1 MGMFDDF
8 VSNLSNPA
16 VTVGSTLLKSAQEGR
31 ALVADKKRKEEE
43 AAAEYE
49 LFLKNGVETN
59 EKQIVR
65 VLNNIL
71 ERIDTLELQQAR
83 NKEFAVVV
91 KKRLLDLNEFVNDVL
106 DIVGGTSFED
116 DLILEQ
122 KLTEYTD
129 LRRMVEK
136 ELEEQEFDIEFKN
149 SIVGES

>member
-1 MGMFDDF
+1 M
-8 VSNLSNPA
+8 
-16 VTVGSTLLKSAQEGR
+16 
-31 ALVADKKRKEEE
+31 
-43 AAAEYE
+43 
-49 LFLKNGVETN
+49 ETN

-116 DLILEQ
+116 DLMLEQ
-122 KLTEYTD
+122 KLNKYTD
-129 LRRMVEK
+129 LRKMVEK
-136 ELEEQEFDIEFKN
+136 ELEEQEFDIEFKD

>member
-1 MGMFDDF
+1 M
-8 VSNLSNPA
+8 
-16 VTVGSTLLKSAQEGR
+16 
-31 ALVADKKRKEEE
+31 
-43 AAAEYE
+43 
-49 LFLKNGVETN
+49 ETN

-129 LRRMVEK
+129 LRKMVED
-136 ELEEQEFDIEFKN
+136 ELEDQEFDIEFKN

>member
-1 MGMFDDF
+1 M
-8 VSNLSNPA
+8 
-16 VTVGSTLLKSAQEGR
+16 
-31 ALVADKKRKEEE
+31 
-43 AAAEYE
+43 
-49 LFLKNGVETN
+49 ETN

-106 DIVGGTSFED
+106 DIVEGTSFED
-116 DLILEQ
+116 DLMLET
-122 KLTEYTD
+122 KLTKYTD
-129 LRRMVEK
+129 LRKMVED
-136 ELEEQEFDIEFKN
+136 ELEDQEFDIEFKN

>member
-1 MGMFDDF
+1 M
-8 VSNLSNPA
+8 
-16 VTVGSTLLKSAQEGR
+16 
-31 ALVADKKRKEEE
+31 
-43 AAAEYE
+43 
-49 LFLKNGVETN
+49 ETN

-71 ERIDTLELQQAR
+71 ERIDTLEIQQAW
-83 NKEFAVVV
+83 NKEFSAIV

>member
-1 MGMFDDF
+1 M
-8 VSNLSNPA
+8 
-16 VTVGSTLLKSAQEGR
+16 
-31 ALVADKKRKEEE
+31 
-43 AAAEYE
+43 
-49 LFLKNGVETN
+49 ETN

-71 ERIDTLELQQAR
+71 ERIDTLEIQQAR
-83 NKEFAVVV
+83 NKEFAAVV

-106 DIVGGTSFED
+106 DIVEGTSFED

>member
-1 MGMFDDF
+1 M
-8 VSNLSNPA
+8 
-16 VTVGSTLLKSAQEGR
+16 
-31 ALVADKKRKEEE
+31 
-43 AAAEYE
+43 
-49 LFLKNGVETN
+49 ETN

-71 ERIDTLELQQAR
+71 ERIDTLEIQEAR
-83 NKEFAVVV
+83 NKEFAAIV
-91 KKRLLDLNEFVNDVL
+91 KKRLLDLNDFVNDVL
-106 DIVGGTSFED
+106 DIVEGTNFED
-116 DLILEQ
+116 DLMLEQ

>member
-1 MGMFDDF
+1 M
-8 VSNLSNPA
+8 
-16 VTVGSTLLKSAQEGR
+16 
-31 ALVADKKRKEEE
+31 
-43 AAAEYE
+43 
-49 LFLKNGVETN
+49 ETN

-136 ELEEQEFDIEFKN
+136 ELEEQEFYPEDRELKLD
-149 SIVGES
+149 

>member
-1 MGMFDDF
+1 M
-8 VSNLSNPA
+8 
-16 VTVGSTLLKSAQEGR
+16 
-31 ALVADKKRKEEE
+31 
-43 AAAEYE
+43 
-49 LFLKNGVETN
+49 ETN

-91 KKRLLDLNEFVNDVL
+91 KKRLLDLNEFVNGVL

>member
-1 MGMFDDF
+1 M
-8 VSNLSNPA
+8 
-16 VTVGSTLLKSAQEGR
+16 
-31 ALVADKKRKEEE
+31 
-43 AAAEYE
+43 
-49 LFLKNGVETN
+49 ETN

-116 DLILEQ
+116 DLMLET
-122 KLTEYTD
+122 KLTKYTD
-129 LRRMVEK
+129 LRKMVED
-136 ELEEQEFDIEFKN
+136 ELEDQEFDIEFKN

>member
-1 MGMFDDF
+1 M
-8 VSNLSNPA
+8 
-16 VTVGSTLLKSAQEGR
+16 
-31 ALVADKKRKEEE
+31 
-43 AAAEYE
+43 
-49 LFLKNGVETN
+49 ETN

-71 ERIDTLELQQAR
+71 ERIDTLEIQQAR
-83 NKEFAVVV
+83 NKEFAAVV